1 LLQQQKNIL
10 AIPAGGSFD
19 GFDRFGVTT
28 LNLGGNKVWP
38 KAMGAERIVLSG
50 ELGWSH
56 VAGLPDPQ
64 VMRYGRPLSYGTAPW
79 LVNGA
84 LSPCSEAAPGLSGV
98 TGKTCTT
105 DGFITSDAWGV
116 RVRAAATYANALAG
130 ATLTP
135 SLLVAKDLDGYS
147 YDGTFSKGRS
157 AVRLGLR
164 ADWGKAYFADVQYT
178 HLSGGKYNLLADR
191 SNLMVAVG
199 AAF

>member
-1 LLQQQKNIL
+1 
-10 AIPAGGSFD
+10 
-19 GFDRFGVTT
+19 
-28 LNLGGNKVWP
+28 
-38 KAMGAERIVLSG
+38 
-50 ELGWSH
+50 
-56 VAGLPDPQ
+56 
-64 VMRYGRPLSYGTAPW
+64 
-79 LVNGA
+79 
-84 LSPCSEAAPGLSGV
+84 LSGV